1 MPKRYTEMNEKR
13 PESLKKAALSQEEL
27 QAAGCPEETIRKII
41 QEKNDRCQCRCL
53 RQYRKEI
60 LEKLHQEQEKLTN
73 LDYLLYHL
81 GRNRQEKE

>member
-27 QAAGCPEETIRKII
+27 QAAGCPEETIRKIL

-81 GRNRQEKE
+81 GKKQQGKE

>member
-1 MPKRYTEMNEKR
+1 MNEKR

-27 QAAGCPEETIRKII
+27 QAAGCPEETIRKIL

-73 LDYLLYHL
+73 LDYLLYHME
-81 GRNRQEKE
+81 EKE

>member
-1 MPKRYTEMNEKR
+1 MNEKR

>member
-1 MPKRYTEMNEKR
+1 MNEKR

-27 QAAGCPEETIRKII
+27 QAAGCPEETIRKIL

-60 LEKLHQEQEKLTN
+60 LEKLQQEQEKLTN

-81 GRNRQEKE
+81 EEKE

>member
-1 MPKRYTEMNEKR
+1 MNEKR

-27 QAAGCPEETIRKII
+27 QAAGCPEETIRKIL

-53 RQYRKEI
+53 CQYRKEI
-60 LEKLHQEQEKLTN
+60 LEKLHREQEKLAN

-81 GRNRQEKE
+81 EEKE

>member
-1 MPKRYTEMNEKR
+1 MNEKR

-27 QAAGCPEETIRKII
+27 QAAGCPEETIRKIL

-81 GRNRQEKE
+81 GKKQQGKE